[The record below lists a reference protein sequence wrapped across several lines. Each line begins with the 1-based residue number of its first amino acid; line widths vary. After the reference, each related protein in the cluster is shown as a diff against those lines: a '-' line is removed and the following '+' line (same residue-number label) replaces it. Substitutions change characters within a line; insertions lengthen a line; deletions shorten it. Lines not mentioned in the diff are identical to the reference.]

1 MRKKGVAVVI
11 SKGKFKLFPVQR
23 RTTRPASA
31 DFRVCVC
38 VFFFNEFHASR
49 VPPLVSSSY
58 SRASACV
65 AHLET
70 TVLKKSRAVVAA
82 SAGSSYPSPFLR
94 CLNGPSLARGASI
107 RSISCSGLFVF
118 LTSL

>member
-38 VFFFNEFHASR
+38 VFLMNSM
-49 VPPLVSSSY
+49 PLVFHRLCQAAIVVLV
-58 SRASACV
+58 RAL
-65 AHLET
+65 HT
-70 TVLKKSRAVVAA
+70 
-82 SAGSSYPSPFLR
+82 
-94 CLNGPSLARGASI
+94 
-107 RSISCSGLFVF
+107 
-118 LTSL
+118 